1 MTAQRQR
8 INTPNQDD
16 KPSVVEEEEDLEL
29 PLFDTYTIATATNN
43 FSFTNKI
50 GEGGFGPVYKVLSH
64 YIYELIVKK
73 KKPTQCFRTVQF
85 SHDELHMCISC
96 QLKYRID

>member
-73 KKPTQCFRTVQF
+73 KKLLNAF
-85 SHDELHMCISC
+85 ELFNLVMMNCTCVS
-96 QLKYRID
+96 LVS